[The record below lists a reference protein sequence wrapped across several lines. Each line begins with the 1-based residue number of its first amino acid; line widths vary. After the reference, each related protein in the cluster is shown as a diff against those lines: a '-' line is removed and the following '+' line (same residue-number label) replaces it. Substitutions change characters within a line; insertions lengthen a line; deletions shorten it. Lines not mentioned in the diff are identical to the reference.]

1 MLKNVLIKSRH
12 LTHIAVVFILICAL
26 SLYILTTIAALITIY
41 KAILSDGWDIYFI
54 NEVAA
59 SFLKVVDFFL
69 LAIGLHIIAVGVYK
83 LFVDETISL
92 PHAMDSK
99 SFVHLKITLIKLATI
114 VLLLDFVEQA
124 LTATPSRE
132 LMEFG
137 IGIAVVL
144 AGVSWGAK
152 QLSSIDESSDN
163 RRSNPRSE

>member
-1 MLKNVLIKSRH
+1 MLKNTLVKSRH
-12 LTHIAVVFILICAL
+12 LTYIAVVFILICAL
-26 SLYILTTIAALITIY
+26 SLYLLTTIAALITIY
-41 KAILSDGWDIYFI
+41 RAIVSDGWDVYFI
-54 NEVAA
+54 NQVAA

-83 LFVDETISL
+83 LFIDQTISL

-99 SFVHLKITLIKLATI
+99 SFVHLKVTLIKLATI

-124 LTATPSRE
+124 LTSTPPRE

-137 IGIAVVL
+137 IGIAIVL

-152 QLSSIDESSDN
+152 QLSSIDKGTEYLRDK
-163 RRSNPRSE
+163 PPAD